1 MSVFDH
7 FVPLAFKGLK
17 VIFSHQIIL
26 ILMLYFK
33 VTPVLGVIA
42 VLLVLVVVREPKR
55 GAIEVLDTNEDDE
68 DITETPVETEHS
80 TYLEDLKKIFCV

>member
-1 MSVFDH
+1 MRERVN
-7 FVPLAFKGLK
+7 
-17 VIFSHQIIL
+17 HQIIL
-26 ILMLYFK
+26 ILKPSFK

-68 DITETPVETEHS
+68 DITETSGETEHS
-80 TYLEDLKKIFCV
+80 TYWEDLKKVFSV

>member
-1 MSVFDH
+1 M
-7 FVPLAFKGLK
+7 PLAFKGLK

-68 DITETPVETEHS
+68 DIIETPVGTEHS